1 MGLEGERSPSSA
13 AEIVFR
19 NVTKRYPGRR
29 AAAVSDLSFVVPAG
43 EICVLVG
50 PSGGGKTTAM
60 KMVNRLVD
68 MTEGDILIDGRSV
81 RSLNVIELRRQVGYV
96 IQHVGLF
103 PHMSVAENIGTVP
116 RLLGWPKDRIR
127 RRVSELIEL
136 VGLDADEHPDAYP
149 SQLSGGQQQRVGL
162 ARAMAAD
169 PAVMLMDEPFG
180 ALDPITRDRLQQEFL
195 RLHAEIRK
203 TVIFVTH
210 DIDEAIKM
218 GDRIAILREGGILAQ
233 YDTPD
238 AILANPADEFVARFV
253 GADRSLKRLALKR
266 LADIELLA
274 ARNGDESRYPT
285 VAASTTLRDA
295 LALMLEEGRGELAVV
310 EDGRLCGLC
319 SVDQV
324 AALLARP
331 EK

>member
-1 MGLEGERSPSSA
+1 MASEGERSRSSA

-29 AAAVSDLSFVVPAG
+29 VAAVSDLSLVVPAG

-103 PHMSVAENIGTVP
+103 PHMSVADNIGTVP
-116 RLLGWPKDRIR
+116 RLLGWPKDRVR
-127 RRVSELIEL
+127 KRADELIEL
-136 VGLDADEHPDAYP
+136 VGLDPEEHPDAYP
-149 SQLSGGQQQRVGL
+149 AQLSGGQQQRVGL

-180 ALDPITRDRLQQEFL
+180 ALDPITRVRLQDEFL
-195 RLHAEIRK
+195 RLHTELRK

-210 DIDEAIKM
+210 DIDEAIKI
-218 GDRIAILREGGILAQ
+218 GDRIAILRQGGKLVQ
-233 YDTPD
+233 YDTPE
-238 AILANPADEFVARFV
+238 AILKNPADDFVAEFV
-253 GADRSLKRLALKR
+253 GHDRALKALALHTVG
-266 LADIELLA
+266 ELEL
-274 ARNGDESRYPT
+274 RPSTDGGPRVPR
-285 VAASTTLRDA
+285 STTLRDA
-295 LALMLEEGRGELAVV
+295 LALLIAEHAHTLTVTDDAGVV
-310 EDGRLCGLC
+310 VGSLTRD
-319 SVDQV
+319 D
-324 AALLARP
+324 LLQ
-331 EK
+331 